1 MIFSFPTNIAAV
13 LRTNLMLALVVISV
27 AIIVSPGCSGRKK
40 AEQAA
45 QEQRDKAVQDA
56 LKSLKALMTDNGMSL
71 EQKRAEWNRIKNL
84 NLNHPEV
91 NELLEKVD
99 AYLKLQEQRMAE
111 DKAEAERRAAEKEK
125 SKKAFQQ
132 VLTHFERIANAPSVD
147 DANRHIQEALG
158 LFTSAQVPVL
168 IVISTAPNGSKDYDR
183 PTTIRKYLDYI
194 KDQRRY
200 EKQADLLKL
209 DEQGKIK
216 ELELI
221 KQ

>member
-1 MIFSFPTNIAAV
+1 MKFRLPSIFAAM
-13 LRTNLMLALVVISV
+13 LRTKLMLALMIFLV
-27 AIIVSPGCSGRKK
+27 AAVAVPGCSGRKK

-45 QEQRDKAVQDA
+45 QEQRDKSIQDA
-56 LKSLKALMTDNGMSL
+56 LRSLKALMTDNGMSV

-84 NLNHPEV
+84 NLNHSEV
-91 NELLEKVD
+91 DEWLEKVD

-132 VLTHFERIANAPSVD
+132 VLTFFERIANAPSVD
-147 DANRHIQEALG
+147 EANRQIQEALS
-158 LFTSAQVPVL
+158 LFASAQVPVL
-168 IVISTAPNGSKDYDR
+168 IVISTSSNGSKDYDR

-200 EKQADLLKL
+200 EKQAELLKL